1 MADLI
6 HTAVVASP
14 RKTTSS
20 WLMQNNTVPTIF
32 LVNRGTR
39 AEEDSERSELARS
52 GVVGRHAPTAATLV
66 VIASALVAIG
76 AACAVSFIVLGYA
89 VAGSIALAGSLVG
102 VGFVFAGITAVAAQV
117 VSSGR
122 AKLGL
127 AAAALA
133 DRKSTRLNSS
143 HSSAPR
149 LPSSA
154 RKKQK

>member
-52 GVVGRHAPTAATLV
+52 GVLGRQARTAATLV
-66 VIASALVAIG
+66 RTSSANFSIG
-76 AACAVSFIVLGYA
+76 AGCAVELLVTGSEQA
-89 VAGSIALAGSLVG
+89 ESIAAPGPVIG
-102 VGFVFAGITAVAAQV
+102 GGCGGPGITLCAA
-117 VSSGR
+117 
-122 AKLGL
+122 
-127 AAAALA
+127 
-133 DRKSTRLNSS
+133 
-143 HSSAPR
+143 
-149 LPSSA
+149 
-154 RKKQK
+154 